1 MAQKITALSDAA
13 LRSLKGTGE
22 RYEVTDRVIQ
32 GLVARVSAA
41 GDVRFALRAR
51 NAAGVMKTVTLGTY
65 PDMALKAARETA
77 NQIKLDMKS
86 GRDPNAEKDAL
97 RQAASIENDKTTLR
111 EIVLEYEK
119 RFSISKAS
127 WRPRGSKSERSGA
140 RQVIERVYA
149 SLVDRP
155 VIKISDEDF
164 AKAVSSYKR
173 VRQTDDHRTAN
184 GQASRARAYLGPVL
198 DWVAGRKAFQ
208 KLGASRMPKLPVAS
222 LATTHDPA
230 SDDPTITGKR
240 ERVLTEAE
248 LQAVLPLLAYP
259 APLIIGLRLD
269 GTKDFR
275 PIAMRF
281 MLLTAARLDEVC
293 SMRWRDLDRTNRVWR
308 KPNVKSTRGGPRSQA
323 LPLSQP
329 AYALLSSLPGWSK
342 SKPDELI
349 FPNGSGSEPLDNWT
363 RFQRALHRATGTSDW
378 HRHDLRRTAAT
389 IMHSLKVPASTIEQI
404 LAHAD
409 PLRGENVGAS
419 ASHYIQLSR
428 VLTNTRDPQEEAL
441 SILAGA
447 LTHIETTLVKDTD
460 GLTHRTAESALQ
472 GPAPTN

>member
-1 MAQKITALSDAA
+1 MTQKITTLSDAA
-13 LRSLKGTGE
+13 LRSLKAPGE
-22 RYEVTDRVIQ
+22 RYEVTDRVMQ
-32 GLVARVSAA
+32 GLVARVSAT

-65 PDMALKAARETA
+65 PDMTLKAARETA
-77 NQIKLDMKS
+77 NHIKLDMKS

-97 RQAASIENDKTTLR
+97 RQAELIENDKTTLL

-127 WRPRGSKSERSGA
+127 WRPRGQKSERSGA
-140 RQVIERVYA
+140 RQVIEKVYA
-149 SLVDRP
+149 PLLDSP
-155 VIKISDEDF
+155 VTKISDEDF
-164 AKAVSSYKR
+164 AKAVTSYQR
-173 VRQTDDHRTAN
+173 VRQTDGHRNAN

-198 DWVAGRKAFQ
+198 DWVAGRKSFQ
-208 KLGASRMPKLPVAS
+208 KLGASRIQRLPVAS

-240 ERVLTEAE
+240 DRVLTEGE
-248 LQAVLPLLAYP
+248 LRAVLPLLTYP
-259 APLIIGLRLD
+259 APAIIGLRLD

-293 SMRWRDLDRTNRVWR
+293 SMRWLELDRTNRVWR

-323 LPLSQP
+323 LPLSSA

-342 SKPDELI
+342 SKPDELV
-349 FPNGSGSEPLDNWT
+349 FPNGSGSKPLDNWT
-363 RFQRALHRATGTSDW
+363 RFQRALHRVTGTSDW

-389 IMHSLKVPASTIEQI
+389 IMHSLKVSAPTIEQI

-409 PLRGENVGAS
+409 PLRSERVGAA

-428 VLTNTRDPQEEAL
+428 VLSNARDPQEEAL
-441 SILAGA
+441 SILAEA
-447 LTHIETTLVKDTD
+447 LAYIENIEAGDAV
-460 GLTHRTAESALQ
+460 GLTHRTAESA
-472 GPAPTN
+472 P